1 MQEIPG
7 IAISKLPPQ
16 VSQASDREGV
26 MGDAAGR
33 FRARIRFLSG
43 IFPV

>member
-7 IAISKLPPQ
+7 IAISKLLLQLSQ
-16 VSQASDREGV
+16 VPDGEDV
-26 MGDAAGR
+26 MGDEAGR